1 MAAFVQ
7 RAHSRQTL
15 QVPIKYRT
23 AQSDQ
28 FIGARTLN
36 YSRDGLCLAV
46 DHNLEPQTEIDVVME
61 HYARGRTG
69 PEGYRSYRTRV
80 CWIRPRA
87 AYRAQGFVAGTQIM
101 SRSHDAPKARVD
113 ESRQFCDM
121 CGDLIQECRLQ
132 CTDENAHLCEP
143 CYRHYC
149 KIPEGK
155 TRECVDRFIVG
166 NVV

>member
-7 RAHSRQTL
+7 RAHPRQAL
-15 QVPIKYRT
+15 QAPIKYRT
-23 AQSDQ
+23 AQSDRFFQ
-28 FIGARTLN
+28 ARTLN
-36 YSRDGLCLAV
+36 YSSDGLCLEV
-46 DHNLEPQTEIDVVME
+46 DHKVEPQTEIYVLME
-61 HYARGRTG
+61 NYAPGRTG
-69 PEGYRSYRTRV
+69 PEGYRCYRTRV
-80 CWIRPRA
+80 RWIRPRT
-87 AYRAQGFVAGTQIM
+87 AYRDQGFIAGTQIM
-101 SRSHDAPKARVD
+101 ARSHDAPEARVED
-113 ESRQFCDM
+113 THQICDM

-132 CTDENAHLCEP
+132 CTDENAQLCEP